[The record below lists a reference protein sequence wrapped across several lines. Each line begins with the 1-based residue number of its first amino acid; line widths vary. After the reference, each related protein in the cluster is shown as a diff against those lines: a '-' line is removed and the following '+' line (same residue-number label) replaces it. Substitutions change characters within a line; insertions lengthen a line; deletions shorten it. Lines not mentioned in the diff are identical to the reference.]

1 MTTLTVNITN
11 ESDLPV
17 LQEILNRFG
26 LTYTIDTEN
35 EFPFSKKDI
44 EGLLKLKKD
53 FLEGKTTARN
63 WDDIEED
70 LNRAYN

>member
-26 LTYTIDTEN
+26 LTYTIDIEN
-35 EFPFSKKDI
+35 EFSFSKKDI
-44 EGLLKLKKD
+44 EGLLKSKKD

-70 LNRAYN
+70 LNSAYN